1 MYDYPLCE
9 AVTRNYLDTGAVVI
23 TIPMIPSDITDG
35 CRFNSRR
42 CAVALAVS
50 RHFGIT
56 VGARQRDGSPMVV
69 VYPEYIVVGDKWY
82 DPTDATVSI
91 IVAFDNR
98 QLVWSEKLVV
108 ELH

>member
-1 MYDYPLCE
+1 M
-9 AVTRNYLDTGAVVI
+9 I

-35 CRFNSRR
+35 CRFDSRR

-69 VYPEYIVVGDKWY
+69 VYPGYIVVGHELY
-82 DPTDATVSI
+82 DPTVSI

-108 ELH
+108 ELNH